1 MIFAPIRTRMLAAV
15 LVPITLAIV
24 AIVAVF
30 WVGRLADLDE
40 AHEQRAHLL
49 ARQVAMASEYAL
61 FSGNV
66 TSLQGL
72 LQGVAREPDVR
83 SVAIF
88 DAQGALLISAGAPM
102 RTRLKDLHNPTFQQH
117 QRSLLVD
124 TVSEAIT
131 PNAVSLDD
139 IYTPAKDMGVPLPQV
154 LGHVVLELS
163 REALGH
169 RERELLWIAL
179 WVGAAGVVVGGV
191 LAVMLGRGVVE
202 PIMNVSR
209 RMERIGAGDFSAS
222 TQIAANDP
230 LRDLHIRIDQMA
242 TQLAWGRDELEHRIE
257 VATHALRLKK
267 EEAETATLAK
277 SRFLAAASHDL
288 RQPTHALGMFVAR
301 LGQLRLDDQASQLV
315 ASLEASVQ
323 AMQDLLDGLLD
334 LSRLDAGAVQVNLR
348 PTELEELFT
357 ALRSAM
363 GPIAQ
368 SKGLRLRVRP
378 TKRWAHTDPV
388 LLQSILL
395 NLVQNALRY
404 TDKGSVLVACRPT
417 QNADVLRIEVRDS
430 GVGISKEHQSQ
441 VFREFFQ
448 VGNSG
453 RDRSRGMGLG
463 LNIVERTAR
472 LLQHAITLKSDVG
485 CGTCFV
491 ITVPVTTKPVTEP
504 VVVVQENPN
513 QLSLEGTRVLLVEDD
528 GFALEAVSELL
539 QSWGCEVFATDH
551 VEQACA
557 WVQDG
562 LLPDVLMSDYRLG
575 GASNGLDAIA
585 QLRVLSQR
593 TIPACLMSGDT
604 DAELMQSAKEA
615 GLPLLHKPVRPAKLK
630 NLLRRL
636 TATASPLPE
645 DTA

>member
-1 MIFAPIRTRMLAAV
+1 MIFAPIRSRMLAAV
-15 LVPITLAIV
+15 LVPITLSIV

-72 LQGVAREPDVR
+72 LQGVARESDVR

-88 DAQGALLISAGAPM
+88 DAQGTLLISAGAPM
-102 RTRLKDLHNPTFQQH
+102 HTRLKDLHSPTFQQH

-131 PNAVSLDD
+131 PNTVPLDD
-139 IYTPAKDMGVPLPQV
+139 IYTPAKDAGMSLPQV
-154 LGHVVLELS
+154 LGHVVVELS

-169 RERELLWIAL
+169 RERELLWVAL
-179 WVGAAGVVVGGV
+179 WVGAAGVMVGGV

-209 RMERIGAGDFSAS
+209 RMERIGAGDFSAP
-222 TQIAANDP
+222 TQIPANDP

-242 TQLAWGRDELEHRIE
+242 TQLAWGRDELEHRIA
-257 VATHALRLKK
+257 VATQALRLKK

-301 LGQLRLDDQASQLV
+301 LGQLPLDDQASQLV

-348 PTELEELFT
+348 PTEMEGLFA

-363 GPIAQ
+363 EPIAH
-368 SKGLRLRVRP
+368 SKGLRLRVRS
-378 TKRWAHTDPV
+378 TTRWAQTDPV

-404 TDKGSVLVACRPT
+404 TDKGSVLVACRT
-417 QNADVLRIEVRDS
+417 AQNGHALRIEVRDS
-430 GVGISKEHQSQ
+430 GVGISKEHQAQ

-472 LLQHAITLKSDVG
+472 LLQHPITLKSDVG
-485 CGTCFV
+485 CGTCFI
-491 ITVPVTTKPVTEP
+491 ITVPAIARPVTVP
-504 VVVVQENPN
+504 MAAPPDNVN
-513 QLSLEGTRVLLVEDD
+513 QLGLEGTRVLLVEDD

-539 QSWGCEVFATDH
+539 RSWGCEVFAADQ
-551 VEQACA
+551 VEQACV
-557 WVQDG
+557 WVRDG
-562 LLPDVLMSDYRLG
+562 LVPDVLMSDYRLG
-575 GASNGLDAIA
+575 GQSNGLDAIA
-585 QLRVLSQR
+585 QLRALAQR
-593 TIPACLMSGDT
+593 DIPACLMSGDT
-604 DAELMQSAKEA
+604 DAELMQSAKLA

-630 NLLRRL
+630 NLLRRM
-636 TATASPLPE
+636 TAAVSPSHE
-645 DTA
+645 DVS